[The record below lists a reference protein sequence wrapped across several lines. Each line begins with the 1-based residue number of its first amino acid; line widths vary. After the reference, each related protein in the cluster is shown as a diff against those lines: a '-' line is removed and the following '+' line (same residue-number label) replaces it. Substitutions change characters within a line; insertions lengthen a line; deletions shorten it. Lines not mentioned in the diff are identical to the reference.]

1 MISEQEFI
9 FPQNIND
16 IYKNLYEK
24 GSCQE
29 SNIIIKYFGNKNQ
42 IPLEIEDNK
51 LDKNSENEEDN
62 KLLNP
67 EDPRNSLLFIKYDN
81 TYIGAISINDIYKRE
96 NFGLNIYSNNC
107 FYIGRWKENMKEG
120 IGFLKINENIM
131 YVGNFTYNQF
141 NGFGI
146 LYDKNKSNFFFGNF
160 NNGEFSEGLFYN
172 MEKDYFYRGKIK
184 EGKKNDELC
193 TFFDAKNGYLFIG
206 EIIEDEFNKGY
217 IFYVQITEEN
227 QNDEDDEIKF
237 NILRIKYFDG
247 LGTDNKRF
255 YHENNFTEKFYSKLQ
270 DIGNNIF
277 QSDFNLKDQE
287 QNLLNYFSVLNNI
300 KNIDKY
306 YEVNNYNSF
315 SNEHSL
321 EDEFITYYYNIFQ
334 TLQIGQENL
343 NLKEYE
349 QLIDNPEIFE

>member
-206 EIIEDEFNKGY
+206 EITEDEFNKGY